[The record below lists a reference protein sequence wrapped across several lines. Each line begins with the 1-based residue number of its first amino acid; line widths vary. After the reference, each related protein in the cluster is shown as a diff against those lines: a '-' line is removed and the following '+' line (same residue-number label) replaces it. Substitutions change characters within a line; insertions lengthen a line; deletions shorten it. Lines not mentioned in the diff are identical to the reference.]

1 MNVEDLAVVLDE
13 LIEVLHLQAKELEN
27 LIAHVGQ
34 VTGHLPEE
42 SKISVI
48 RSTLTGLHVR
58 VNKLRSS

>member
-1 MNVEDLAVVLDE
+1 VDE

-42 SKISVI
+42 SRISVV
-48 RSTLTGLHVR
+48 RSTLTGLHMQVK
-58 VNKLRSS
+58 KLRSS